1 MRERIIMNKI
11 RVYNDEEIKILLN
24 NPNVEKINNKCHI
37 VYKKEFKLW
46 AVKEKLSDT
55 SKTARQIF
63 EAGKF
68 DMNILDDRTPQKR
81 ICSWVK
87 KYKKFG
93 EDYFTDKNKY
103 SYKALQHESVKVSDD
118 ENLFLNYIRRA
129 VNNPRFVSF
138 VIDKDAN
145 GKLRMNSWLSIEDEK
160 TNN

>member
-1 MRERIIMNKI
+1 MNKI

-46 AVKEKLSDT
+46 AVKEKLSHKE
-55 SKTARQIF
+55 KTARQIF

-103 SYKALQHESVKVSDD
+103 SYKALQHESVKASDD

-160 TNN
+160 INN

>member
-1 MRERIIMNKI
+1 MNKI
-11 RVYNDEEIKILLN
+11 RVYNDAEIKILLGN
-24 NPNVEKINNKCHI
+24 SNVERIRNKCHI
-37 VYKKEFKLW
+37 VYKDSFKLW

-63 EAGKF
+63 VAGGF

-103 SYKALQHESVKVSDD
+103 TYKAIQ
-118 ENLFLNYIRRA
+118 R
-129 VNNPRFVSF
+129 NNTETKYLSKTFNDPKFIAL
-138 VIDKDAN
+138 VIEKKDN
-145 GKLRMNSWLSIEDEK
+145 GKLDYRVVRKLDDEK
-160 TNN
+160 DNSKS